1 MQTEK
6 KKKSG
11 KKNKLEEI
19 QKARGYDRELD
30 FDKIVGATDCTGN
43 LMFLVKWI
51 NCDEYDLLS
60 ATEVRDKSPQHVIS
74 YYEQRCLLNKEANKR
89 LAYANEFPLEN
100 LVEDEPIESEESQ
113 EKPDNEGNNTEE
125 HLDAEASVV
134 TEDVSTITE
143 PSSSNAEMD
152 TTVNTENVSDGMT
165 NITDPSLNHSMS
177 IAEGETTNVS
187 MADYSGNIV
196 EETAPDVQPTYTQME
211 VQ

>member
-74 YYEQRCLLNKEANKR
+74 YYEQSCLLNKEANKR

-177 IAEGETTNVS
+177 IAEGDTTNVS